1 LLRLRLFAV
10 PTLVRQLLLTMSTV
24 WSFDLGIGSIG
35 EAVRDTAT
43 HEFLHVA
50 SLLIPQEFAST
61 KEAGK
66 RRRMY
71 RTRLA
76 HQAREAWLDHVWK
89 TAGQIP
95 LQKRTVGPNPETGK
109 WELKQLA
116 DPRLEREFAAQGD
129 STCYT
134 SCLLRIRLLRGETL
148 EAWQIYKALHSAI
161 QRRGYDPDIP
171 WKAKESGRRKE
182 ADADKEE
189 GKTKERMNRFTRDLE
204 AMFPD
209 REEYR
214 LQCYF
219 DAVKMGLLD
228 PANPALLKER
238 IDHTADT
245 TRNQIVPRWMVEKEV
260 RLLCE
265 QAAKQIPALH
275 GKADF
280 LLWGPAEQA
289 YASYDVQKRKQFGLR
304 EGGVTDWQGVVGQK
318 IPRFDNRIIEK
329 CSLIPR
335 LNVCK
340 IKSTG
345 KEPLP
350 ESRVVF
356 EATFLMKLR
365 NMRVQDENAEQRG
378 LTVSEVREIF
388 SDAEKCGYKISATQW
403 KKWCIKFG
411 VRPLPGHEEVEA
423 PRGGGRSRFCRPG
436 LEILKRLILSGHSP
450 KKHRLAELER
460 LGGNTHPQKGL
471 VEGDLVFLERMGDSW
486 EKIYIPDQKLDVL
499 LQSSGSPE
507 IAVRRI
513 IGSQNDPVV
522 RHRLG
527 QFHDRIKALHE
538 AHGVPET
545 VAIEFIRTDFM
556 GPKALMEYRKFIKER
571 ENQRKKS
578 REEAALLGASSKS
591 GGLKMELYR
600 IQGGVCLYTGEALM
614 ETELDLYQIDHIV
627 PRERGGP
634 DSVLN
639 YLLTTQKANAEKG
652 VRTPFEWLSRSAAWD
667 AYVNRI
673 NGKAGSLRNKKVKL
687 LLNEDAVELAERY
700 TSLAETAWITK
711 LSRAILDAH
720 FGWRNG
726 IDEQGV
732 KRVAVINGGLT
743 ARVRRKYKLNS
754 ILHPDTADE
763 SEAEKKNR
771 NDNRHHALDAMVI
784 NFIPGWTR
792 DAAKEHF
799 FRFPDGIQ
807 REFFQKYIDSLMP
820 RKLCFEKPT
829 LAATVYGGRGS
840 GKETI
845 IVQRTSLLDMG
856 FKPIA
861 PGKTAYDLGYLT
873 KQVSSIRDAQ
883 IRGIAQDI
891 VQKRPEEPEW
901 RAFCET
907 FTLPR
912 ADGSKGSRVKI
923 VTVDVGGAEEYRDF
937 SKDGCGAYRK
947 ASGSHKGQVVY
958 RDPTGKYR
966 VRPVYV
972 FESVGAVREE
982 VRLKGGV
989 FVEFFQSGCTVSL
1002 DTMVEHKKTPLPAG
1016 TYILGTMRGDGYTVL
1031 RSSQGGCSPIS
1042 IETLIKAGLKRI

>member
-1 LLRLRLFAV
+1 MA
-10 PTLVRQLLLTMSTV
+10 TV

-35 EAVRDTAT
+35 EAVRDSAT

-50 SLLIPQEFAST
+50 SLLTPQEFAST

-76 HQAREAWLDHVWK
+76 HRARESWLDHVWLM
-89 TAGQIP
+89 AGQVP
-95 LQKRTVGPNPETGK
+95 LQKRLVWKNPTTAK
-109 WELKQLA
+109 WELKHPA
-116 DPRLEREFAAQGD
+116 DPRLEREFTKKGD
-129 STCYT
+129 NTCYT
-134 SCLLRIRLLRGETL
+134 SCLLRIKLLRGEVL
-148 EAWQIYKALHSAI
+148 EPWQIYKALHSSI

-182 ADADKEE
+182 ADADGDE
-189 GKTKERMNRFTRDLE
+189 GTTKERMNLFTRELE

-209 REEYR
+209 HEECR

-219 DAVKMGLLD
+219 DAVKMGLMD
-228 PANPALLKER
+228 PSKPAALKER

-265 QAAKQIPALH
+265 QAARQVPSLQ

-280 LLWGPAEQA
+280 LLWGPAEQP
-289 YASYDVQKRKQFGLR
+289 YASRDAQTRKEFGLR
-304 EGGVTDWQGVVGQK
+304 EGGETDWQGVVGQK

-365 NMRVQDENAEQRG
+365 NMRVQAESAQQRG
-378 LTVSEVREIF
+378 LTVSEVCEIF
-388 SDAEKCGYKISATQW
+388 SQAEKISYKVTAAQW
-403 KKWCIKFG
+403 KKWCIKFN
-411 VRPLPGHEEVEA
+411 VRPLPGHEEIEA
-423 PRGGGRSRFCRPG
+423 PRSGGRSRFCRPA
-436 LEILKRLILSGHSP
+436 LEILKRLILSGEPP
-450 KKHRLAELER
+450 KRQRLVELER
-460 LGGNTHPQKGL
+460 IRGNTNPLKGL
-471 VEGDLVFLERMGDSW
+471 IESDLIFLDRMGDTW
-486 EKIYIPDQKLDVL
+486 EGIYIPDQKLDAL
-499 LQSSGSPE
+499 IQSSESE
-507 IAVRRI
+507 EVAVRRI
-513 IGSQNDPVV
+513 IGSQNDPIV

-527 QFHDRIKALHE
+527 QFFERIKTLHA

-556 GPKALMEYRKFIKER
+556 GPKALIEYRKFMKER
-571 ENQRKKS
+571 ETLRKKS
-578 REEAALLGASSKS
+578 RDEATLLGASAKS
-591 GGLKMELYR
+591 GGLKMELFR
-600 IQGGVCLYTGEALM
+600 LQGGVCLYTGNPLR
-614 ETELDLYQIDHIV
+614 ETDLDLYQIDHIV
-627 PRERGGP
+627 PRERGGA
-634 DSVLN
+634 DSMLN
-639 YLLTTQKANAEKG
+639 YLLTTQTANAEKG
-652 VRTPFEWLSRSAAWD
+652 VRTPFEWLSRSSAWD
-667 AYVNRI
+667 AYVNRV
-673 NGKAGSLRNKKVKL
+673 NGAASALRNKKVKL

-711 LSRAILDAH
+711 LSRAILDAY

-726 IDEQGV
+726 VDKQGV
-732 KRVAVINGGLT
+732 KRVVVINGGLT

-771 NDNRHHALDAMVI
+771 NDGRHHALDAMVI
-784 NFIPGWTR
+784 NFIPGWMR

-799 FRFPDGIQ
+799 FRFPEGVHK
-807 REFFQKYIDSLMP
+807 EFFRKYLESLMP

-829 LAATVYGGRGS
+829 LAATVYGGRLS
-840 GKETI
+840 GQETI
-845 IVQRTSLLDMG
+845 IVQRTSFLDMG
-856 FKPIA
+856 YKPVA

-873 KQVSSIRDAQ
+873 KQVGSIRDEK
-883 IRGIAQDI
+883 IRSLAQDF
-891 VQKRPEEPEW
+891 VSKEPEEVEW
-901 RAFCET
+901 KAFCET
-907 FTLPR
+907 LTLR
-912 ADGSKGSRVKI
+912 RQDGSPGSRVKI
-923 VTVDVGGAEEYRDF
+923 VSVSVGGAEEYRDF

-947 ASGSHKGQVVY
+947 AAGSHKGQVVY
-958 RDPTGKYR
+958 RDRAGKYL

-972 FESVGAVREE
+972 FESVATVREE
-982 VRLKGGV
+982 VKGKGV
-989 FVEFFQSGCTVSL
+989 FVEFFQSGCAVSL
-1002 DTMVEHKKTPLPAG
+1002 DSLVDHPKTPLPSG
-1016 TYILGTMRGDGYTVL
+1016 TYELSTMLADGRAKLKNISGITSL
-1031 RSSQGGCSPIS
+1031 PIS
-1042 IETLIKAGLKRI
+1042 LEKYFKAGLRRI